1 MIGKF
6 ERQWS
11 KQGLTMVEVVVSL
24 AIVSLVMV
32 GLWEGYNLAQLS
44 GQRSQM
50 HQAVAATA
58 EELLATEIL
67 TVGDGDRQQVMTEAG
82 SLDCSWQIEA
92 DAQWPLYQ
100 VILTIT
106 DPVSGESWRFCTV
119 KRMSDGG

>member
-1 MIGKF
+1 
-6 ERQWS
+6 
-11 KQGLTMVEVVVSL
+11 MVEVVVSL